1 MILPICAEEKNKL
14 CESCKFFRC
23 LGDEFHTEFANIY
36 KYWVET
42 VTEMR
47 YNKMQN
53 AECRMQ
59 NE

>member
-47 YNKMQN
+47 YNKLQN
-53 AECRMQ
+53 AE
-59 NE
+59 